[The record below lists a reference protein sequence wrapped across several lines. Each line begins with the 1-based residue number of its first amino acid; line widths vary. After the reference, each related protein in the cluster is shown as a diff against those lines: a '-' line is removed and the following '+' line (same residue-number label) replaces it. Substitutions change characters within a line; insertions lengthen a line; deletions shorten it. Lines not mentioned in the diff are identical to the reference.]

1 MNSNMALTLIVLK
14 IYGADMG
21 GFRSMAV
28 YVYSKEDSIKNEV
41 LKTYKDIY
49 LNDRRKARVTDYAYQ
64 GLWSEKSCFTG
75 IKTDYYPTSE

>member
-1 MNSNMALTLIVLK
+1 MNSNTALTLTVLK

-49 LNDRRKARVTDYAYQ
+49 LNDRREARVTAL
-64 GLWSEKSCFTG
+64 GLIML
-75 IKTDYYPTSE
+75 IKV